1 MSLDDIDLDQVRE
14 SLVRIKEKAYER
26 FEGMSSA
33 ELAVYFTTGIS
44 TYSHDSLGR
53 DLNSLQNLINFYV
66 ETRSS
71 KFQEKYMYH
80 LNGKNRPNEVYE
92 VELNEYELFIR
103 FAKGISDTVRFYEA
117 EKTSPLTMHD
127 FGVKYSNLLGFR
139 DRFRLR
145 GLNKKVS
152 EEKIRVAK
160 EMVRRGQRSGR
171 KR

>member
-14 SLVRIKEKAYER
+14 SLVRIREKAYER

-44 TYSHDSLGR
+44 TYSHDSSGG

-71 KFQEKYMYH
+71 KFQEKYMWH
-80 LNGKNRPNEVYE
+80 LNGKNRPNKVYE
-92 VELNEYELFIR
+92 AELNEYELFIR

-117 EKTSPLTMHD
+117 EKTHPLTMHD
-127 FGVKYSNLLGFR
+127 FGVKHSNLLGFR
-139 DRFRLR
+139 DRFGLR

-160 EMVRRGQRSGR
+160 EVWRGQRGVR